1 MKNKPCLARD
11 GRVPKKG
18 LGPIN
23 THGGMFYLRH
33 GQLIA
38 GISRTQAQHPLDDS
52 KMVHQPTV
60 EKDLATPQIVPGQR
74 CRHDDPLN

>member
-1 MKNKPCLARD
+1 MAEKIGRD
-11 GRVPKKG
+11 GRVPKHG
-18 LGPIN
+18 IGPIPIHN
-23 THGGMFYLRH
+23 GQYFLRN

-38 GISRTQAQHPLDDS
+38 GISKTQAMHPLDDS

-60 EKDLATPQIVPGQR
+60 EKNLATPQIVPGQR